1 MTYLQSLLCSIG
13 KILNSRIS
21 LSSTPFASFFTTP
34 SCRRNQ
40 RLAEFDAQRAQRRAE
55 AADDSDGEGGGDAD
69 AERAAMIAGM
79 SLNDD
84 GDDSGDEGGYV
95 KKERKAK
102 GLEGIIETE
111 NANRAPQRS
120 MKIGDLGSAE
130 QQPMTRKEREEKE
143 KAAKAAAYRKR
154 HEAGLTEEYK
164 RDMAKLAEVKARR
177 EAAAAKKAAEE
188 EAAKLAEEE
197 RKQKAEQAGV
207 WDSGSDS
214 DDDDDKKKKKKKKDS
229 KKSKSKGGGEYDGPK
244 LDKITI
250 KKMKPAQLKDA
261 LKERGQDIQ
270 GNAKT
275 LTARLLEFEAN
286 R

>member
-1 MTYLQSLLCSIG
+1 LTSHSPSINT
-13 KILNSRIS
+13 KQTN
-21 LSSTPFASFFTTP
+21 
-34 SCRRNQ
+34 RRNQ
-40 RLAEFDAQRAQRRAE
+40 RLAEFDAKRAQRRAE
-55 AADDSDGEGGGDAD
+55 AADEDGDGGGGDAD

-79 SLNDD
+79 SLNDG
-84 GDDSGDEGGYV
+84 GDDSDDDGGYV

-111 NANRAPQRS
+111 NSNRAPQRS
-120 MKIGDLGSAE
+120 MKIGDLGSGAD

-177 EAAAAKKAAEE
+177 EAAAAKKAAEA
-188 EAAKLAEEE
+188 EATKLAEEE
-197 RKQKAEQAGV
+197 RKKKAEQAGV

-214 DDDDDKKKKKKKKDS
+214 DSDDDDDKEKKKKKKDS
-229 KKSKSKGGGEYDGPK
+229 KKSKSGKGGDGGFDGPK

-250 KKMKPAQLKDA
+250 KKMKPAQLKEA

-275 LTARLLEFEAN
+275 LTTRLLDFEAK

>member
-1 MTYLQSLLCSIG
+1 MLESRDEMDEQSHAMLRMTVIYLSCSMVRYSTRSH
-13 KILNSRIS
+13 LSASTFCLIS
-21 LSSTPFASFFTTP
+21 NNNNNNI
-34 SCRRNQ
+34 RRNQ

-55 AADDSDGEGGGDAD
+55 AADDDSDGEGGDAD

-79 SLNDD
+79 SLND
-84 GDDSGDEGGYV
+84 GDDSGDDAGYA
-95 KKERKAK
+95 KKERKSK

-111 NANRAPQRS
+111 NANRAPQRA

-143 KAAKAAAYRKR
+143 KAAKAAAYCKR

-207 WDSGSDS
+207 WDSGSD
-214 DDDDDKKKKKKKKDS
+214 DDKKKKRRKRTPRNPS
-229 KKSKSKGGGEYDGPK
+229 P
-244 LDKITI
+244 
-250 KKMKPAQLKDA
+250 
-261 LKERGQDIQ
+261 R
-270 GNAKT
+270 
-275 LTARLLEFEAN
+275 EAN
-286 R
+286 TTDPSWTRSPSRR

>member
-1 MTYLQSLLCSIG
+1 
-13 KILNSRIS
+13 
-21 LSSTPFASFFTTP
+21 
-34 SCRRNQ
+34 
-40 RLAEFDAQRAQRRAE
+40 
-55 AADDSDGEGGGDAD
+55 
-69 AERAAMIAGM
+69 MIAGM
-79 SLNDD
+79 SLND
-84 GDDSGDEGGYV
+84 GDDSGDDAGYA
-95 KKERKAK
+95 KKERKSK

-111 NANRAPQRS
+111 NANRAPQRA
-120 MKIGDLGSAE
+120 MKIGDLGSGAE

-214 DDDDDKKKKKKKKDS
+214 DDDDKKKKKKKKDS
-229 KKSKSKGGGEYDGPK
+229 KKSKSKGGEYDGPK

-250 KKMKPAQLKDA
+250 KKMKPAQLKEA

-270 GNAKT
+270 GNAKA

>member
-1 MTYLQSLLCSIG
+1 MQQQQYQPNI
-13 KILNSRIS
+13 
-21 LSSTPFASFFTTP
+21 
-34 SCRRNQ
+34 RRNQ

-55 AADDSDGEGGGDAD
+55 AADDSDDDGGAGGDAD

-84 GDDSGDEGGYV
+84 DGDGDGASGDA

-111 NANRAPQRS
+111 NANRAPQRA
-120 MKIGDLGSAE
+120 MKIGDLGGAE
-130 QQPMTRKEREEKE
+130 QKPMTRKEREEKE

-197 RKQKAEQAGV
+197 RKKKAEQAGV
-207 WDSGSDS
+207 WNSDS
-214 DDDDDKKKKKKKKDS
+214 DSDDDDDDKKKKKKKKDS
-229 KKSKSKGGGEYDGPK
+229 KKSKSKGGEYDGPK

-270 GNAKT
+270 GNAKA

>member
-1 MTYLQSLLCSIG
+1 MQQQQYQPNI
-13 KILNSRIS
+13 
-21 LSSTPFASFFTTP
+21 
-34 SCRRNQ
+34 RRNQ

-55 AADDSDGEGGGDAD
+55 AADDSDDDGGAGGDAD

-84 GDDSGDEGGYV
+84 DGDGASGDA

-111 NANRAPQRS
+111 NANRAPQRA
-120 MKIGDLGSAE
+120 MKIGDLGGAE
-130 QQPMTRKEREEKE
+130 QKPMTRKEREEKE

-197 RKQKAEQAGV
+197 RKKKAEQAGV
-207 WDSGSDS
+207 WNSDS
-214 DDDDDKKKKKKKKDS
+214 DSDDDDDDKKKKKKKKDS
-229 KKSKSKGGGEYDGPK
+229 KKSKSKGGEYDGPK

-270 GNAKT
+270 GNAKA

>member
-1 MTYLQSLLCSIG
+1 
-13 KILNSRIS
+13 
-21 LSSTPFASFFTTP
+21 
-34 SCRRNQ
+34 
-40 RLAEFDAQRAQRRAE
+40 
-55 AADDSDGEGGGDAD
+55 
-69 AERAAMIAGM
+69 MIAGM
-79 SLNDD
+79 SLNDGG
-84 GDDSGDEGGYV
+84 GDDSGDEYV
-95 KKERKAK
+95 KKERKSK

-197 RKQKAEQAGV
+197 RKKKAEQAGV

>member
-1 MTYLQSLLCSIG
+1 
-13 KILNSRIS
+13 
-21 LSSTPFASFFTTP
+21 
-34 SCRRNQ
+34 
-40 RLAEFDAQRAQRRAE
+40 
-55 AADDSDGEGGGDAD
+55 
-69 AERAAMIAGM
+69 MIAGM
-79 SLNDD
+79 SLND
-84 GDDSGDEGGYV
+84 GDDSGDDAGYA
-95 KKERKAK
+95 KKERKSK

-111 NANRAPQRS
+111 NANRAPQRA

-229 KKSKSKGGGEYDGPK
+229 KKSKKGGEYDGPK

-250 KKMKPAQLKDA
+250 KKMKPAQLKEA